1 MAGNNDPIYSRV
13 GALGTPLA
21 ITAANTSSQGG
32 GTIGTDIFNI
42 FTADATNGSFVR
54 EVRMNPTATA
64 ASTATTS
71 TVARIFLST
80 QSTGATT
87 SANTHLIA
95 EVPLGSQTSDAP
107 TAAVYPIIFPL
118 NIPLPPGYSILV
130 TNHAAPAANT
140 AWKVMAI
147 GGHY

>member
-1 MAGNNDPIYSRV
+1 MAANNDPIYSKV

-54 EVRMNPTATA
+54 EVRFSATA
-64 ASTATTS
+64 SVAGTSTTA

-87 SANTHLIA
+87 SANTHLFCEI
-95 EVPLGSQTSDAP
+95 VTGSQSADSSSGMT
-107 TAAVYPIIFPL
+107 YPIMCIL
-118 NIPLPPGYSILV
+118 NLALPPGFSILV
-130 TNHAAPAANT
+130 TQHAAPATNT
-140 AWKVMAI
+140 SWKAMAI
-147 GGHY
+147 GGNY